1 MQLACTNRLTAP
13 GVTGD
18 LILSL
23 ITNLWSALA
32 AASLLRSVLR
42 AMLAA
47 RLTCALHFDSQ
58 LVLQFAVG
66 LFESLQFGTLL

>member
-47 RLTCALHFDSQ
+47 RLTPLHFDSQ